1 MPTYDYECNS
11 CGTFEE
17 YQSITAAPLECCP
30 RCGDKV
36 RRLISRN
43 PVILFKGPGFHVND
57 YRKTSAGDS
66 SKEDSGSSKK
76 EDGQAAS

>member
-11 CGTFEE
+11 CGPFEE
-17 YQSITAAPLECCP
+17 YQSITAAPLERCP

-43 PVILFKGPGFHVND
+43 PVILFKGPGFHVTD
-57 YRKTSAGDS
+57 YRKNSPSDTA
-66 SKEDSGSSKK
+66 KEESGSSNK